1 MTKTFNTVKEM
12 EQYMVEGKYEISC
25 VIVDKIV
32 ESYPLDSP
40 LEIMTWSCNEDETDY
55 SVSCSPEHVVETL
68 EQNLE
73 ILIEVE
79 DYKRCHE
86 AKKIIDKEQMKI
98 NLNNDPWVD
107 EDEDEGYDGY
117 SANDGEGSDD
127 EDGYRDSDYD
137 Y

>member
-1 MTKTFNTVKEM
+1 MDAALKNLKTSINKIPVVSIGTKDDDIL
-12 EQYMVEGKYEISC
+12 Y
-25 VIVDKIV
+25 D
-32 ESYPLDSP
+32 
-40 LEIMTWSCNEDETDY
+40 IMIERPDMI
-55 SVSCSPEHVVETL
+55 ETL

-107 EDEDEGYDGY
+107 EDEDEGYNGY
-117 SANDGEGSDD
+117 SANDGEDMDG